1 MHYFLNLYLRSSL
14 ISSQRFENRQHKFGR
29 NVQKYASHLRDVYI
43 NRPIRNQTEKD
54 NLPLLLVAFRPVYY
68 SPDRLKV
75 LQAIGAIPPKGQQ
88 KPMNLFYHK
97 IDIDHTEW
105 LHEVWNHKFVLTP
118 FGHGLDTHRIS
129 EILFMGGIPVMRKS
143 SISSCYDDSDN
154 NFNGKTRGSLPVVI
168 LDSWADLTKERLD
181 LEWERLSKIPND
193 KWDYKR
199 LFINSWLDRIG

>member
-29 NVQKYASHLRDVYI
+29 DVQKYASHLKDVYI
-43 NRPIRNQTEKD
+43 NRPIRNQSEKD
-54 NLPLLLVAFRPVYY
+54 NLPLLLVAFYPKNRC
-68 SPDRLKV
+68 PDRLKV

-88 KPMNLFYHK
+88 KPINPFYHE

-105 LHEVWNHKFVLTP
+105 LHEVWNHKFVLAP

-193 KWDYKR
+193 QWDYKR